1 MDQFLG
7 YCEKQ
12 ESHKKEKVISLK
24 RELGADYV
32 QILTNNEKRILKSRI
47 SGAALSSAFFAVFLL
62 KLQLFLSR
70 FPRNMERKGTTEI
83 SLLIEIVVF
92 QYSFSLSLEKRP
104 GLTSVPGHPA
114 TDCGALPSV
123 MLGLVGWWDSSG
135 TDLC

>member
-32 QILTNNEKRILKSRI
+32 QILTNNEKRILKSGI

-62 KLQLFLSR
+62 KLQLFLS
-70 FPRNMERKGTTEI
+70 
-83 SLLIEIVVF
+83 
-92 QYSFSLSLEKRP
+92 
-104 GLTSVPGHPA
+104 
-114 TDCGALPSV
+114 
-123 MLGLVGWWDSSG
+123 
-135 TDLC
+135 